1 MKLIFVLTFNHGVM
15 GATDAQFFPSVSLSN
30 GMRSVG
36 LSSQLKL
43 FLRTH
48 VHASFHVWLHFLGF
62 LCSVV
67 AISTELLY
75 AAYLTM
81 TLHSWLEPWLERICP
96 QTFSFSFSSVNCTV
110 FFLSRT
116 VKSLSKKF
124 ELTSVFFFKFSPH
137 TFNLTERMPYLTS

>member
-1 MKLIFVLTFNHGVM
+1 MSEIRSENALLFISRNRTELARQRHLYSNDLEDYICPSLSLLM
-15 GATDAQFFPSVSLSN
+15 RATDAQFFPSVSLSN

-48 VHASFHVWLHFLGF
+48 VHASFHAWLHFLGF

-81 TLHSWLEPWLERICP
+81 TLHS
-96 QTFSFSFSSVNCTV
+96 
-110 FFLSRT
+110 
-116 VKSLSKKF
+116 
-124 ELTSVFFFKFSPH
+124 
-137 TFNLTERMPYLTS
+137 